1 VPANNHSYSYSQL
14 NQLQNVSSLVTAF
27 GYDHAHNLVK
37 LANGAAQGFG
47 AANQL
52 CWSTPATPSRSPTCS
67 APPAGATTY
76 GYDSRGNRISAT
88 QERGLPW
95 ATPTTRGLSSIAGQG
110 TYTSNG
116 DGLRMSK
123 TVGSGSSTVNHAF
136 AWDQA
141 GSLPLLLTDTTQ
153 VTGTAVPATTA
164 YIYGPGGLPLE
175 QVTPPPPISL
185 VMATSATS
193 AVL

>member
-1 VPANNHSYSYSQL
+1 
-14 NQLQNVSSLVTAF
+14 
-27 GYDHAHNLVK
+27 
-37 LANGAAQGFG
+37 
-47 AANQL
+47 
-52 CWSTPATPSRSPTCS
+52 
-67 APPAGATTY
+67 
-76 GYDSRGNRISAT
+76 
-88 QERGLPW
+88 
-95 ATPTTRGLSSIAGQG
+95 
-110 TYTSNG
+110 
-116 DGLRMSK
+116 MSK